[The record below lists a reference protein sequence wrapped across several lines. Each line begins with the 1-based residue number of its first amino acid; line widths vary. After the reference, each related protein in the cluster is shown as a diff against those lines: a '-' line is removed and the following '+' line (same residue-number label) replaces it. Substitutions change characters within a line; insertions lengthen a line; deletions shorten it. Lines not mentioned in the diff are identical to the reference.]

1 MVANKYKIAVT
12 TVKGKAFL
20 TKTFTPFEKSFLSNS
35 LDKDIMCLIE
45 WRKQKYIVKAI
56 IGEKIKFKIIID
68 NKSKSMTSKSSNLF
82 LYAKYK

>member
-45 WRKQKYIVKAI
+45 
-56 IGEKIKFKIIID
+56 
-68 NKSKSMTSKSSNLF
+68 
-82 LYAKYK
+82 